1 MITPLDIQ
9 NKEFS
14 RAVRGY
20 NQEEVDLFLD
30 EIMADYDKLLSEN
43 QDLKRQL
50 EETKGK
56 VESYKD
62 TEGAVLKTLEA
73 AKSLMNDTSASAE
86 KRASILVKNAE
97 LDADLKQRQA
107 RDNVE
112 RLKEEEA
119 KLNARVTA
127 MKVKFRS
134 FLESELERFDSL
146 SDDIFG
152 IPDGSL
158 LSSEDGT
165 IARGQRIA
173 PAVSSSDDLFKTIVN
188 VKPED
193 KSGDR

>member
-9 NKEFS
+9 QKEFS

-20 NQEEVDLFLD
+20 SQEEVDLFLD
-30 EIMADYDKLLSEN
+30 EIMADYQKLIADNEELR
-43 QDLKRQL
+43 RQL
-50 EETKGK
+50 EESKGK
-56 VESYKD
+56 LENYKD

-73 AKSLMNDTSASAE
+73 AKSLMNDISASAE

-119 KLNARVTA
+119 KLNARVA
-127 MKVKFRS
+127 SMKVKFRS

-146 SDDIFG
+146 SEEIFG

-158 LSSEDGT
+158 LRDAEGT
-165 IARGQRIA
+165 IVRSPKGLT
-173 PAVSSSDDLFKTIVN
+173 PAASDGDLFHTIVN
-188 VKPED
+188 LKQDGKGGE
-193 KSGDR
+193 S

>member
-30 EIMADYDKLLSEN
+30 EIMADYDKLISEN
-43 QDLKRQL
+43 QELKRQL

-56 VESYKD
+56 VDSYKD

-73 AKSLMNDTSASAE
+73 AKSLMNDISASAE

-107 RDNVE
+107 RDHEGEIPQLPGE
-112 RLKEEEA
+112 RTRALRFSVRRYFRHSRRQPA
-119 KLNARVTA
+119 AGQRRHARP
-127 MKVKFRS
+127 R
-134 FLESELERFDSL
+134 
-146 SDDIFG
+146 
-152 IPDGSL
+152 
-158 LSSEDGT
+158 SEDE
-165 IARGQRIA
+165 RRR
-173 PAVSSSDDLFKTIVN
+173 VFL
-188 VKPED
+188 
-193 KSGDR
+193 R

>member
-73 AKSLMNDTSASAE
+73 AKSLMNDISASAE

-97 LDADLKQRQA
+97 LDALQEACRSDAPQQYPWTPHTTILIDEPETVFAAIPVFVKSFVPFTA
-107 RDNVE
+107 RIV
-112 RLKEEEA
+112 RLHLCAFWPTREIA
-119 KLNARVTA
+119 
-127 MKVKFRS
+127 S
-134 FLESELERFDSL
+134 FALE
-146 SDDIFG
+146 G
-152 IPDGSL
+152 
-158 LSSEDGT
+158 
-165 IARGQRIA
+165 
-173 PAVSSSDDLFKTIVN
+173 VMNK
-188 VKPED
+188 
-193 KSGDR
+193 

>member
-1 MITPLDIQ
+1 MITPIEIQ
-9 NKEFS
+9 DKEFS

-20 NQEEVDLFLD
+20 NQDEVDLFLD
-30 EIMADYDKLLSEN
+30 EIMADYQKLLEEN
-43 QDLKRQL
+43 EELKRQL
-50 EETKGK
+50 EESKGK
-56 VESYKD
+56 LESYKD

-73 AKSLMNDTSASAE
+73 AKSLMNDISASAE

-119 KLNARVTA
+119 RLNARVTS
-127 MKVKFRS
+127 MKAKFRS

-158 LSSEDGT
+158 LKDNDGT
-165 IARGQRIA
+165 IVRGQRIA
-173 PAVSSSDDLFKTIVN
+173 PSNAASDDLFKTIVN
-188 VKPED
+188 VKADGRGEEA
-193 KSGDR
+193 

>member
-30 EIMADYDKLLSEN
+30 QIMADYNTLLTEN
-43 QDLKRQL
+43 EQLKKQL

-73 AKSLMNDTSASAE
+73 AKSLMNDISASAE
-86 KRASILVKNAE
+86 KRASILLKNAE

-107 RDNVE
+107 KDNVE

-119 KLNARVTA
+119 RLNARVSS

-152 IPDGSL
+152 IPDGSFL
-158 LSSEDGT
+158 KDDDGT
-165 IARGQRIA
+165 IVRTKIA
-173 PAVSSSDDLFKTIVN
+173 PAVSQSDDLFKTIVN
-188 VKPED
+188 VKPESKD
-193 KSGDR
+193 EIL

>member
-30 EIMADYDKLLSEN
+30 QIMADYDSLLSEN
-43 QDLKRQL
+43 ENLRKQL
-50 EETKGK
+50 EDTKGK

-73 AKSLMNDTSASAE
+73 AKSLMNDISASAE
-86 KRASILVKNAE
+86 KRASILLKNAD

-107 RDNVE
+107 KDNVE

-119 KLNARVTA
+119 RLNARVSS

-152 IPDGSL
+152 IPDGSFL
-158 LSSEDGT
+158 KDDDGT
-165 IARGQRIA
+165 IIRTKVT
-173 PAVSSSDDLFKTIVN
+173 PAVSQSDDLFKTIVN
-188 VKPED
+188 VKTERKD
-193 KSGDR
+193 ESL

>member
-1 MITPLDIQ
+1 MIKPIDIQ

-30 EIMADYDKLLSEN
+30 EIMADYDKALNEN
-43 QDLKRQL
+43 EELKRQL
-50 EETKGK
+50 EEAKGK
-56 VESYKD
+56 VESYRD

-73 AKSLMNDTSASAE
+73 AKSLMNDISASAE

-119 KLNARVTA
+119 RLNARVTS

-158 LSSEDGT
+158 LKDDDHT
-165 IARGQRIA
+165 IVKGSRPIPSAAG
-173 PAVSSSDDLFKTIVN
+173 DELFKTIVN
-188 VKPED
+188 VKSP
-193 KSGDR
+193 DRAE

>member
-30 EIMADYDKLLSEN
+30 EIMADYDKLISEN
-43 QDLKRQL
+43 QELKRQL

-73 AKSLMNDTSASAE
+73 AKSLMNDISASAE

-107 RDNVE
+107 RDNGE

-127 MKVKFRS
+127 MKAKFRS

-158 LSSEDGT
+158 LRDSDGT
-165 IARGQRIA
+165 LARA
-173 PAVSSSDDLFKTIVN
+173 PKMNAASSSDDLFKTIVN
-188 VKPED
+188 VKPEE
-193 KSGDR
+193 

>member
-1 MITPLDIQ
+1 MITPLEIQ
-9 NKEFS
+9 DKEFS

-20 NQEEVDLFLD
+20 NQEEVDLFLV
-30 EIMADYDKLLSEN
+30 EIMADYDKLLEEN
-43 QDLKRQL
+43 KELKRQL
-50 EETKGK
+50 EESKGK
-56 VESYKD
+56 LETYKD

-73 AKSLMNDTSASAE
+73 AKSLMNDISASAE

-119 KLNARVTA
+119 KLNARVSS
-127 MKVKFRS
+127 MKVKFRN

-158 LSSEDGT
+158 LKDADGT
-165 IARGQRIA
+165 IARGQKA
-173 PAVSSSDDLFKTIVN
+173 PAAADGDLFHTIVN
-188 VKPED
+188 LKPED
-193 KSGDR
+193 KGGNA